1 MDLTEK
7 ANPDRKVFSK
17 SMKKLIG
24 MNDPVAANYTR
35 YLQRSNSGFQ
45 KRTINLPVLGVSALS
60 IRTSK
65 DKTALPILVRQN
77 TEKSAL
83 RIYPLN
89 TANQTN
95 ASKLT
100 LSLKREQK

>member
-1 MDLTEK
+1 MKENRNFHENFSFIPKNYGVIYYMLMDLTEK
-7 ANPDRKVFSK
+7 ASPDRKVFSK

-65 DKTALPILVRQN
+65 DKTALPILLRQS
-77 TEKSAL
+77 TEKSA
-83 RIYPLN
+83 
-89 TANQTN
+89 
-95 ASKLT
+95 
-100 LSLKREQK
+100 